1 MPSGGNSLTV
11 APDSRELEVSVFGPG
26 FGEAIVVH
34 LGDGRWA
41 VVDCCL
47 DASSKQPAP
56 LQYLS
61 GIGADPVKSIQ
72 LVIATHWHDDHIDGL
87 SAVFERAVEAAFVC
101 TGAIQRPVL
110 DEILAAWTGSRFLP
124 GGSGVDELRSIMTE
138 LKNRR
143 DGARHVAPKL
153 ACAGKSLWPIP
164 SKPNPLLMSIRCLSP
179 SDSAILA
186 TTSRLFSAVAESA
199 KTRRRLPNL
208 EENDTSVV
216 LSVEAAGHRVL
227 LGGDLHVRAD
237 RSFGWLAVV
246 DELADENTRH
256 HAFKVPH
263 HGSPTSDH
271 EEIWTKLATNQAYAV
286 TTPFV
291 GGRVRL
297 PSVPD
302 CERIL
307 SRTSNAFL
315 SAPPV
320 PARYRD
326 SDKTV
331 EKTVLEVTRF
341 VQLVPG
347 KFGQVRLRKHVDEPS
362 DTPWRVELFGSALSM
377 SDYVRV
383 AK

>member
-1 MPSGGNSLTV
+1 M
-11 APDSRELEVSVFGPG
+11 
-26 FGEAIVVH
+26 H
-34 LGDGRWA
+34 LGDGRWT

-47 DASSKQPAP
+47 DPSSKQPAP

-61 GIGADPVKSIQ
+61 SIGADLEQSIQ

-87 SAVFERAVEAAFVC
+87 SIVFKSAVEAAFVC
-101 TGAIQRPVL
+101 TGAIQQPIL
-110 DEILAAWTGSRFLP
+110 DEMLTAWTGSRFLP
-124 GGSGVDELRSIMTE
+124 GGSGVDELRRILTE

-143 DGARHVAPKL
+143 VGTRYVAPKF

-164 SKPNPLLMSIRCLSP
+164 SKANPLRMSIRCLSP
-179 SDSAILA
+179 SDSAKLA
-186 TTSRLFSAVAESA
+186 TTSRLCSVVAESA
-199 KTRRRLPNL
+199 KARRRLPNL
-208 EENDTSVV
+208 RENDTSVV
-216 LSVEAAGHRVL
+216 LSVEAGGHRVL

-246 DELADENTRH
+246 DEFADENARH

-263 HGSPTSDH
+263 HGSPTGDH
-271 EEIWTKLATNQAYAV
+271 QEIWTKLALNQAYAV

-320 PARYRD
+320 PTRFRD

-331 EKTVLEVTRF
+331 EKTVLEATRF

-347 KFGQVRLRKHVDEPS
+347 KFGQVRLRKHFDEPP

-377 SDYVRV
+377 SDYVHA